1 MPQKYFLFTTFVL
14 LLAACTA
21 FEDAEMTERKTFVH
35 FYSSGVNYVGT
46 VAELDKSGFILSG
59 EAQYENGETDALI
72 IKTDS
77 LGHKVWETI
86 IPKGVVKAIK
96 RVGDTYILLGDSVQ
110 LNPKSLQVNELIN
123 SYARMTILDTD
134 GNMLDQ
140 HITKRSVIISRDTL
154 NVDYHGDALAL
165 DHAGNIV
172 MLGSFREPGENEA
185 SFVAAFNPSDVS
197 DSLWSKTFRS
207 LDNNDLVNCH
217 ALHVTPASS
226 LLWAS
231 KTSNQVQNVSREF
244 ISVSNV
250 DPNSTYNSYSIYG
263 ERDARNHTVEDLQ
276 KSSIGYAAI
285 GTYSETNGLNANM
298 YFVLVDAVGHIMS
311 ESIRYFDGESVIL
324 NNAALTDQE
333 KTTSR
338 SFDEGLAIV
347 ATGDGF
353 VLAGAMTSTPTVGN
367 GGKDILLIKVDA
379 SGKLLWRKLIG
390 GSGDEVIS
398 SIRQTSDKGL
408 LLFGTNTINGLSS
421 MMLLK
426 TDENGNINN

>member
-1 MPQKYFLFTTFVL
+1 MPQKYFLATTFVL

-46 VAELDKSGFILSG
+46 VAELDKGGFILSG
-59 EAQYENGETDALI
+59 EARYENGETDALI
-72 IKTDS
+72 IRTDS
-77 LGHKVWETI
+77 LGHKLWETI
-86 IPKGVVKAIK
+86 IPKGVVRAIK
-96 RVGDTYILLGDSVQ
+96 PTGDTYILLGDSVQ
-110 LNPKSLQVNELIN
+110 QNPKSLQVNELIN
-123 SYARMTILDTD
+123 SYARITILDTD
-134 GNMLDQ
+134 GNKLDQ
-140 HITKRSVIISRDTL
+140 HITKRSLILSRDTL

-165 DHAGNIV
+165 DQAGNIV
-172 MLGSFREPGENEA
+172 VLGGFREPGENEA
-185 SFVAAFNPSDVS
+185 SFVSAFNPSDLS
-197 DSLWSKTFRS
+197 DSLWSKTFHS
-207 LDNNDLVNCH
+207 LDNNDLINCH
-217 ALHVTPASS
+217 ALHVTPTSS

-231 KTSNQVQNVSREF
+231 KTSNQVQSVSREF
-244 ISVSNV
+244 ISISNV
-250 DPNSTYNSYSIYG
+250 DPNSSYNSYSIYG
-263 ERDARNHTVEDLQ
+263 ESDTRNHTVEDLQ

-285 GTYSETNGLNANM
+285 GTSSETNGLNANM
-298 YFVLVDAVGHIMS
+298 YFVLVDAAGHIMP

-324 NNAALTDQE
+324 NNAALTDEE
-333 KTTSR
+333 KATSR

-379 SGKLLWRKLIG
+379 SGKLIWTKLIG
-390 GSGDEVIS
+390 GSGDEVVS
-398 SIRQTSDKGL
+398 SIRQTSDRGL